1 MKALTHKPP
10 GRRAEVRAFTLV
22 ELLVVIA
29 IIAVLAALLLPALA
43 RGKAQAQASGC
54 RNRLRQMGLAM
65 TLYLSDS
72 RRYPPMWDTETSQ
85 LWPEKLYPQDP
96 LSWTNISWNCPTY
109 IAHKGIVRYL
119 KPPLGDDISISY
131 SYNWHGTI
139 GYRGCP
145 RAMYRLKLGLGHLS
159 KDAAPEPQVLV
170 PSEMYTVADARPVV
184 GQAGLDGNPK
194 MQLYG
199 FGETKEAPPPHARGY
214 NILFADGH
222 VTFVKRSDYLCPP
235 RTAHNWNRD
244 NQPHPETWAPTDQWA
259 AQN

>member
-1 MKALTHKPP
+1 MALGWLWGSLGVALCSPLSDFSFQHFSFCPIV
-10 GRRAEVRAFTLV
+10 ALV
-22 ELLVVIA
+22 W
-29 IIAVLAALLLPALA
+29 LA
-43 RGKAQAQASGC
+43 RPVTNHESRITSGF
-54 RNRLRQMGLAM
+54 
-65 TLYLSDS
+65 
-72 RRYPPMWDTETSQ
+72 
-85 LWPEKLYPQDP
+85 
-96 LSWTNISWNCPTY
+96 SW
-109 IAHKGIVRYL
+109 VRCL

-131 SYNWHGTI
+131 SYNWRGTI

-170 PSEMYTVADARPVV
+170 PSEMYTIADTRPGV
-184 GQAGLDGNPK
+184 GQAGLDGSPK